1 VSGMSEAK
9 YWIGLSLVPDVG
21 PVTSRRLL
29 ALMGTPENIFRAGM
43 KDLLSLQGFGR
54 EKAHNIRNFPLWN
67 EVERYERETEKKG
80 IRVVGYNDSLY
91 PAPLKEIEGAPI
103 VLYMKGEYVPDDR
116 FGIAV
121 VGSRKYTAYGESV
134 TQRIAGELSAAGFTI
149 ISGMARGVDTLSHK
163 SALAS
168 GGRTIAVMGSGPD
181 VCYPSEN
188 RGLMESIARSG
199 CVISEFP
206 PGTAPNRENFPR
218 RNRLISGL
226 ALGVLV
232 VEAAPGSGSLITAN
246 YALEQNREVFAVPGN
261 ITSLNSEG
269 TNRLIRQGAK
279 LVLGADDIIGELA
292 PVLKGFITV
301 KREESIEL
309 SEEEKSLCR
318 VLSREPRHIDTVSR
332 EAALPA
338 HKTLEVML
346 SLELKGVV
354 RQSGGKRFYL
364 A

>member
-1 VSGMSEAK
+1 MSETK

-21 PVTSRRLL
+21 PVMSRRLL
-29 ALMGTPENIFRAGM
+29 ALMGTPQNIFSAGT
-43 KDLLSLQGFGR
+43 KDLLSLKGFR
-54 EKAHNIRNFPLWN
+54 KEAADNIRNFRLWD

-80 IRVVGYNDSLY
+80 IRVVGYNDPLY
-91 PAPLKEIEGAPI
+91 PAALQEIEGAPV
-103 VLYMKGEYVPDDR
+103 VLYMKGEYLPDDR

-121 VGSRKYTAYGESV
+121 VGSRKYTDYGESV
-134 TQRIAGELSAAGFTI
+134 TQRIAGELSAAGFTV
-149 ISGMARGVDTLSHK
+149 ISGMARGVDTLAHR
-163 SALAS
+163 SALVS
-168 GGRTIAVMGSGPD
+168 GGRTIAVLGSGPD

-188 RGLMESIARSG
+188 NGLMERIVRSG

-206 PGTAPNRENFPR
+206 PGTPPNRENFPR
-218 RNRLISGL
+218 RNRLISAL
-226 ALGVLV
+226 SLGVLV

-246 YALEQNREVFAVPGN
+246 YAVEQNKEVFAVPGN
-261 ITSLNSEG
+261 ITSRNSEG

-279 LVLGADDIIGELA
+279 LVLEAGDIIEELA
-292 PVLKGFITV
+292 PVLKGFITAR
-301 KREESIEL
+301 REEAVEL
-309 SEEEKSLCR
+309 SEEEESLCR
-318 VLSREPRHIDTVSR
+318 VLSREPMHIDAVSR
-332 EAALPA
+332 EASLPA